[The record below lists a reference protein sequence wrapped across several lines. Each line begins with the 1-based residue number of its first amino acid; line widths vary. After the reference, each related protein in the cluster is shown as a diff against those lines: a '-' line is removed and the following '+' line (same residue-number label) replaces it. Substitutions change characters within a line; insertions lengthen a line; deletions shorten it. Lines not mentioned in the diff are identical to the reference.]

1 MIRHIVWWTLKDE
14 AEGKTAAQNAERIK
28 AMGEALIDK
37 VPSLKSI
44 EIGIDIKETTTLP
57 AQVVLVSTHED
68 MAGLKAYA
76 EHPEHLKLGALI
88 KATTSSRQA
97 IDYEV

>member
-14 AEGKTAAQNAERIK
+14 AEGQSAAQNAQQIK
-28 AMGEALIDK
+28 AMGEALIDT

-57 AQVVLVSTHED
+57 VQVVLVSTHDD

-76 EHPEHLKLGALI
+76 EHPEHLKLGAFI